1 MMKNRV
7 FVIINIFGMSVS
19 IACCIVAYFA
29 YDFDYT
35 FDDVHSNR
43 SSIFRVTS
51 VAESG
56 NSVSRYGYAP
66 LALGNIV
73 KENFP
78 DVDRSSRYLSSLSN
92 FKRDDDLFGANLVYV
107 DPDFF
112 KLFSFDFIVGNP
124 SSIGD
129 KSGALISGNMA
140 IRLFGSPASAL
151 GKTITQV
158 YARELR
164 EVVIAAVFSE
174 PPMNSSFYRPDGS
187 AYMNFENFGDE
198 FYPSDEDDWN
208 RECAMFV
215 QISDPSRIAGVLQR
229 LQHYRENN
237 NRSREH
243 FQISEFVLDPFNTMA
258 HDDREND
265 TRSMTRAAPPLSA
278 IISTMIMSVLLLLIA
293 CFNLTNTSI
302 AISSRRLKEIGMR
315 KVMGSLRSQLII
327 QFIGETTFVC
337 LIAMVA
343 GMGLAD
349 ILIAGWNQMTAN
361 NIYLT
366 PDYLNS
372 PVFLLFMVALLVFM
386 GILAGSYPALYISAF
401 RPINI
406 LKGKLKLGGM
416 NPFTRILLGLQFT
429 FSLISMVSAIG
440 FLQNARYQQEYNLGF
455 DAKGSVMAWIN
466 DENEFNTY
474 RNSLQRNPQIVS
486 MAGARNGIFS
496 KQIQEVVK
504 YETQKMEVDVIEV
517 GDGYL
522 NTLGFGL
529 VEGRDFIKDSESDR
543 YEAVIV
549 TRKMAD
555 LFGWDSAVGKEIL
568 MGDTAKYY
576 VAGVVEDI
584 LTQGLWKEMDP
595 LLIRYVLPEDYT
607 QIVVSTAPENV
618 AAVNNFMHQQWNQ
631 VFPNRLYN
639 GYMLA
644 SVLQQATTLN
654 MSIVYGYTFLGAIA
668 LLLSVTG
675 LYTLVSLNMIR
686 RMKEIGIRKIVGAS
700 VASITR
706 TVNREFI
713 FILLV
718 ASVLGAWAGYTWCN
732 TILASIWRYHQ
743 EVSIT
748 TFSLAVALLVGASLV
763 TIGYKVFSLAN
774 VNPVETLR
782 DE

>member
-1 MMKNRV
+1 
-7 FVIINIFGMSVS
+7 
-19 IACCIVAYFA
+19 
-29 YDFDYT
+29 
-35 FDDVHSNR
+35 
-43 SSIFRVTS
+43 
-51 VAESG
+51 
-56 NSVSRYGYAP
+56 
-66 LALGNIV
+66 
-73 KENFP
+73 
-78 DVDRSSRYLSSLSN
+78 
-92 FKRDDDLFGANLVYV
+92 
-107 DPDFF
+107 
-112 KLFSFDFIVGNP
+112 
-124 SSIGD
+124 
-129 KSGALISGNMA
+129 
-140 IRLFGSPASAL
+140 L

-486 MAGARNGIFS
+486 MAGTRNGIFS

-607 QIVVSTAPENV
+607 QIVVSTAPENA
-618 AAVNNFMHQQWNQ
+618 AAVNNFMNQQWNE

-654 MSIVYGYTFLGAIA
+654 MSIVYGYSFLGAIA